1 MKKKIGV
8 LISMLVLMAVAVAC
22 TSENREFTMHKAGV
36 YKGTKDPLLA
46 KEQHQELINRLKMI
60 QTDR

>member
-8 LISMLVLMAVAVAC
+8 LISLLVLIAVAAC
-22 TSENREFTMHKAGV
+22 TSENREFTMHKAGI
-36 YKGTKDPLLA
+36 YKGAKDPLLA
-46 KEQHQELINRLKMI
+46 KQEHQELINRLKLI